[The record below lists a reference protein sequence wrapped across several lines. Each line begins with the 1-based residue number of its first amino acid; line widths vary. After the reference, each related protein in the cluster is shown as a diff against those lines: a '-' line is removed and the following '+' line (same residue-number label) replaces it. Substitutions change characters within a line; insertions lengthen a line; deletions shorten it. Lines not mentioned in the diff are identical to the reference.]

1 MADTTN
7 PAPQK
12 KKLKRPHLLGGFAVL
27 LVASWLFV
35 SSSFFLRTFILP
47 EAGVALGGELL
58 VEEANWSPL
67 SSVRL
72 AKLSFI
78 PSDQSEPLFTAGELN
93 VEHDLF
99 AILGGTIQLSKV
111 SLAKPVL
118 RLAMG
123 ADGKANYDRVL
134 EQLNASKST
143 PES

>member
-12 KKLKRPHLLGGFAVL
+12 KKSKWPILLGGFAVL
-27 LVASWLFV
+27 LVAGWGFV

-47 EAGVALGGELL
+47 IAGEALGGELL
-58 VEEANWSPL
+58 ADEADWSPL

-72 AKLSFI
+72 AKLRFI
-78 PSDQSEPLFTAGELN
+78 TSDQTEPLFTAAELN

-99 AILGGTIQLSKV
+99 AMLGGTIQLGKV

-118 RLAMG
+118 RLAKG
-123 ADGKANYDRVL
+123 ADG
-134 EQLNASKST
+134 
-143 PES
+143 